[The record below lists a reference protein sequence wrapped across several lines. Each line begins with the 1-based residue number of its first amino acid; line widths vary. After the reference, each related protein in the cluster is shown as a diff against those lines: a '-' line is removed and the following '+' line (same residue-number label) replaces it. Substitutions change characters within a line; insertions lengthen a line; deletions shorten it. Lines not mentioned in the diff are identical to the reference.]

1 MYFGGIGHRGEG
13 APSAKVAS
21 MHDWMGAEQTYFIL
35 DLTLNNIKYYFKIP
49 KTGNILHYIISK
61 SDILEINCSSIA
73 LLEKCISQDTEPL
86 QGAYDKI

>member
-1 MYFGGIGHRGEG
+1 MASQNSFVVSRKYSMLYTECHSLLWLFGL
-13 APSAKVAS
+13 APSNP
-21 MHDWMGAEQTYFIL
+21 GLQE
-35 DLTLNNIKYYFKIP
+35 LNNQQRY
-49 KTGNILHYIISK
+49 GHYIISK

>member
-1 MYFGGIGHRGEG
+1 MFFSI
-13 APSAKVAS
+13 A
-21 MHDWMGAEQTYFIL
+21 
-35 DLTLNNIKYYFKIP
+35 
-49 KTGNILHYIISK
+49 HYIISK

>member
-1 MYFGGIGHRGEG
+1 MYHCHSLSLLPGVGCQLTIFHNFVEYWNIDHECWN
-13 APSAKVAS
+13 VA
-21 MHDWMGAEQTYFIL
+21 
-35 DLTLNNIKYYFKIP
+35 NIS
-49 KTGNILHYIISK
+49 HYIISK

>member
-1 MYFGGIGHRGEG
+1 MVAVEYFLEKCMQFCKLLSVVCYIFLNEDTK
-13 APSAKVAS
+13 SKYAKRKKNT
-21 MHDWMGAEQTYFIL
+21 H
-35 DLTLNNIKYYFKIP
+35 
-49 KTGNILHYIISK
+49 HYIISK

>member
-1 MYFGGIGHRGEG
+1 MNISSAMSVARSSSLSRAGEG
-13 APSAKVAS
+13 
-21 MHDWMGAEQTYFIL
+21 GARRKYDVQCKQLITCYFFSFFL
-35 DLTLNNIKYYFKIP
+35 FSFV
-49 KTGNILHYIISK
+49 HYIISK